1 MLGPAGA
8 ICGVSP
14 PLATPQSHRRPYW
27 LLVTSPCQDQGVGR
41 GALGGGAGSLAPSCF
56 SDAVGWVLWRGLQR
70 MIPERLEPFANP
82 QGNKAGIISFHELG
96 ASVMQLPS
104 SWRGSPLQWLLSHG
118 VAAAKALQLCRGGAR
133 GGWGGGARRVN
144 IS

>member
-14 PLATPQSHRRPYW
+14 PPPLATPRSHRRPYW

-41 GALGGGAGSLAPSCF
+41 GVWGGGRAASLQAASAMP
-56 SDAVGWVLWRGLQR
+56 WVLWRGLQR

-82 QGNKAGIISFHELG
+82 RGNKAGIISFHELG
-96 ASVMQLPS
+96 ASAVRLPS
-104 SWRGSPLQWLLSHG
+104 SWRGSPLQWPLSRG
-118 VAAAKALQLCRGGAR
+118 AAAAKAPPLCRGGRKR
-133 GGWGGGARRVN
+133 GMGRGCMK
-144 IS
+144 S